1 MEPLQGLFPAEVGR
15 RAALSGNVAIADGS
29 AGALGV
35 EVDFPAAH
43 RAGPVIINRER
54 RLRLGSHVMNY
65 DKRMGMDLKERPA

>member
-1 MEPLQGLFPAEVGR
+1 MEALQGLLPVKVGR
-15 RAALSGNVAIADGS
+15 RAAFRGNVAVADGS
-29 AGALGV
+29 AGTPGV
-35 EVDFPAAH
+35 EADFPAAY